1 MANNVP
7 SIKTPKRITTL
18 SPFEDSTDPNDHSIE
33 QYLYPT
39 ESAGHWHMAIDYKDY
54 VAPEVD
60 PTDETAETPVDYG
73 TKRIPMSRVVFRDE
87 NGLIPPSMLPEYVDD
102 VAYGKFVPRHT
113 GVDYA
118 EFQTVEPV
126 VPGPDDPDPE
136 PGVYKFKYRYPYT
149 ATSDPCIKDASEY
162 PNLIWMDTYID
173 SSVTPPVKSA
183 YNNMQFIFH
192 EPGQTMDDFCG
203 FTALPSTKV
212 ITSEYGIT
220 VNDLALTTDIAV
232 KTPERE
238 VTTTTHGNYQGGAP
252 AVTAYL
258 GYLRKGVTYM
268 ITVNLVAHPDANTL
282 SDMIEDFVIHF
293 FSNPEN
299 NPAAQTSLT
308 FEIDMSTDQDQ
319 HMTKTT
325 MITLPA
331 AADGMFI
338 RETVPTLPSNKSIVV
353 DTTKTTIEIV
363 EVI

>member
-7 SIKTPKRITTL
+7 STTTPQRITTL

-33 QYLYPT
+33 QVLYPPET
-39 ESAGHWHMAIDYKDY
+39 AGNWHMAIDYRDY
-54 VAPEVD
+54 GAPEVD
-60 PTDETAETPVDYG
+60 PTSANAETPVDYG

-87 NGLIPPSMLPEYVDD
+87 NGLIPPSMLPKYVDD

-149 ATSDPCIKDASEY
+149 ATTDPCIKDASAY
-162 PNLIWMDTYID
+162 PNMIWMDTD
-173 SSVTPPVKSA
+173 TASS

-192 EPGQTMDDFCG
+192 DPGQQMDDFCG
-203 FTALPSTKV
+203 FTVLPSTKV
-212 ITSEYGIT
+212 ITSDYGIT
-220 VNDLALTTDIAV
+220 VQDLTLTTDIAV
-232 KTPERE
+232 KAPERV
-238 VTTTTHGNYQGGAP
+238 VTTTTHSNYQGGAP
-252 AVTAYL
+252 AVTSYL
-258 GYLRKGVTYM
+258 GSLKKGVTYM
-268 ITVNLVAHPDANTL
+268 ITVNLVAHPSASTL
-282 SDMIEDFVIHF
+282 SAMIEDFVINF
-293 FSNPEN
+293 YSNPEN
-299 NPAAQTSLT
+299 NPAVQTSLT
-308 FEIDMSTDQDQ
+308 FEVDMSTSDDQ

-338 RETVPTLPSNKSIVV
+338 SETVPTLPANKSIVV
-353 DTTKTTIEIV
+353 DLAKTTIEIV